1 MEKLLTRRE
10 PGVHELGPLRHRAG
24 ASSVHQ
30 AEAIDC
36 RLDLAGGGGTV
47 LLLLWWAQKQFLS
60 CRNEPAI
67 DQVIEVFK
75 HIKKRICLHGGLPS
89 NVGLEKWCGNGNIF
103 MKGSSKN

>member
-36 RLDLAGGGGTV
+36 RLDLAGGGDGAPLIVVGTKAV
-47 LLLLWWAQKQFLS
+47 LVMSELNLQL
-60 CRNEPAI
+60 
-67 DQVIEVFK
+67 
-75 HIKKRICLHGGLPS
+75 IKL
-89 NVGLEKWCGNGNIF
+89 
-103 MKGSSKN
+103 